1 MPTRHDEADAMRY
14 AMEAESSFERIRETF
29 DEYNPFSYIAEV
41 MKSVGT
47 DSNDLASAI
56 SEFMSQLNK
65 EYFEEPVEEVSFDE
79 AMGFNREEV

>member
-14 AMEAESSFERIRETF
+14 AMETEFSF
-29 DEYNPFSYIAEV
+29 DEYNPFSYIAEA

-56 SEFMSQLNK
+56 SQFMSRLNK
-65 EYFEEPVEEVSFDE
+65 EYFEDDPIEEVSFDE